1 MSERKGFFNGGGFGG
16 CGCGD
21 DEWIWIIIILA
32 IIFCCFICGRDHHDC

>member
-1 MSERKGFFNGGGFGG
+1 MSERKGFFNGGGFG

-21 DEWIWIIIILA
+21 DDWIWIIIILI